1 MLREW
6 AFQIL
11 KALTYLNQNGITH
24 YNLAPRNI
32 LLDAEVKG
40 FFAFKLSLSS
50 LPESFFFPLSR
61 VRSHWRIMVCFI

>member
-24 YNLAPRNI
+24 HNLAPHNI
-32 LLDAEVKG
+32 LLDAEVKN
-40 FFAFKLSLSS
+40 FC
-50 LPESFFFPLSR
+50 
-61 VRSHWRIMVCFI
+61 ICFLTLI